1 MKKRLALLLRAL
13 ESGRR
18 MLHLGLSPTFSW
30 FSSSG
35 TVSLAL
41 RGRDCLRGFLRLLNG
56 KAPSCLWVKWEWI
69 RLMEPDVE
77 YRSEWWQAP
86 VLSIPGAPPLRRAEI
101 SRVSR
106 GGLQPRHMYTK
117 TSWMFWSFKVG
128 SSKCLLLFILCFHWR
143 SSSWAPGLARC
154 SPCCRRRTCRTD
166 IQWLLGTCTGS
177 LHGEHSQAL
186 SPSRRPAPCRYM
198 FSGCWA
204 SLGPCTPS
212 PEWFRRQRERQMSYS
227 SLEVSV

>member
-1 MKKRLALLLRAL
+1 
-13 ESGRR
+13 
-18 MLHLGLSPTFSW
+18 
-30 FSSSG
+30 
-35 TVSLAL
+35 
-41 RGRDCLRGFLRLLNG
+41 
-56 KAPSCLWVKWEWI
+56 
-69 RLMEPDVE
+69 MEPDVE

-86 VLSIPGAPPLRRAEI
+86 ALSIPGAPLLRRAEI

-106 GGLQPRHMYTK
+106 GGLQPTHMYTQ
-117 TSWMFWSFKVG
+117 TSWMFWSFRIRVG
-128 SSKCLLLFILCFHWR
+128 SSKHPLLFILWFPWR

-154 SPCCRRRTCRTD
+154 SQCCRCRTCCSD

-186 SPSRRPAPCRYM
+186 SPSRRPAPWRYT
-198 FSGCWA
+198 FSGYWA
-204 SLGPCTPS
+204 LLGPCTPS